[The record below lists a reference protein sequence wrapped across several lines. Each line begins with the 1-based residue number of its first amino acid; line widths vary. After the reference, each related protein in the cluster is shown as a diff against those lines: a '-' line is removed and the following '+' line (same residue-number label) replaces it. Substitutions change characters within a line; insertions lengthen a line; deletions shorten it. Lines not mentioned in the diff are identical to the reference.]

1 MPRPPP
7 LNLPQAAARNL
18 PEVVSKSCRKSA
30 VPHRFQSSCNGAAHS
45 ALDLFVS
52 SSKTVKVRPTCSLRM
67 SSSAPVQPAS
77 FPHVGESVVVHPV
90 WHRSGEIRNKVA
102 KLAVLEPPPPPLFDA
117 EFVVALM
124 ETRGKKRK
132 RELELSA
139 IASRT
144 AVVQAPS
151 TTLPISV
158 QAANLES
165 GEGSCDSYTS
175 DAGTAKAGEDNVLHA
190 ANALTKV
197 VPILQKRLSSSF
209 SE

>member
-1 MPRPPP
+1 
-7 LNLPQAAARNL
+7 
-18 PEVVSKSCRKSA
+18 
-30 VPHRFQSSCNGAAHS
+30 
-45 ALDLFVS
+45 
-52 SSKTVKVRPTCSLRM
+52 
-67 SSSAPVQPAS
+67 
-77 FPHVGESVVVHPV
+77 
-90 WHRSGEIRNKVA
+90 
-102 KLAVLEPPPPPLFDA
+102 
-117 EFVVALM
+117 M
-124 ETRGKKRK
+124 ETRGKKWK

-165 GEGSCDSYTS
+165 GEGSCDSYTF

-209 SE
+209 SEWALQPSGYQSIGTSFSMLNQPR

>member
-18 PEVVSKSCRKSA
+18 PGVVAKSCRKSA

-102 KLAVLEPPPPPLFDA
+102 KLAVLEPPPLFDA
-117 EFVVALM
+117 EFV
-124 ETRGKKRK
+124 G
-132 RELELSA
+132 S
-139 IASRT
+139 
-144 AVVQAPS
+144 
-151 TTLPISV
+151 
-158 QAANLES
+158 ES
-165 GEGSCDSYTS
+165 ES
-175 DAGTAKAGEDNVLHA
+175 
-190 ANALTKV
+190 
-197 VPILQKRLSSSF
+197 LSSQQLHPGQQLFKPLLQPSR
-209 SE
+209 SLSRPPIWSLVRVPATPTPPTRAPPRLERTMCYMPPMP

>member
-1 MPRPPP
+1 MPCPPP

-18 PEVVSKSCRKSA
+18 PGVVAKSCRKSA
-30 VPHRFQSSCNGAAHS
+30 VPHRFQSSCIGAAHS

-67 SSSAPVQPAS
+67 SSSAPVQHAS
-77 FPHVGESVVVHPV
+77 FLHVGESVVVHPV
-90 WHRSGEIRNKVA
+90 WHRSGEIRN
-102 KLAVLEPPPPPLFDA
+102 
-117 EFVVALM
+117 
-124 ETRGKKRK
+124 KRK